1 MIVPNFNSNVL
12 SIGFINIKWY
22 SLAYVFGILIAWFL
36 IKYYNKKYKL
46 SLYKD
51 EAAFCDDF
59 FFYLILGV
67 VLGGRIGYVL
77 FYDPVYFLHNLGDIF
92 AIWKGGMSF
101 HGGFIGVIISSIF
114 LCKKYN
120 INKLLLLD
128 LGATVVPVGLFLG
141 RIANFINLELYG
153 RPTTMPWGMIFPNT
167 DGIARHPSQLYE
179 AFLEGV
185 VLFIILNILVKIKQF
200 KIIGLQSSVFLM
212 LYSIFRIFIE
222 CFREPDIQLGFLFK
236 YMTMGQLLSI
246 PMFIFG
252 LYLFVEKVYKKN

>member
-120 INKLLLLD
+120 INKLLLFD

>member
-1 MIVPNFNSNVL
+1 MIVPNFNSNIL